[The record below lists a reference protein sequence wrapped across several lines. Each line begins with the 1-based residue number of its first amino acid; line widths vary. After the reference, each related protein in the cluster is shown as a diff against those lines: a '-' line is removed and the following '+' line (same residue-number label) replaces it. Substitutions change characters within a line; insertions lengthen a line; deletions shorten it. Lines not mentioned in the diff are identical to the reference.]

1 MNLVNIVN
9 PLKGFFSSL
18 IAPISNVF
26 IEREQTK
33 QAKVSANAK
42 AAMAKQ
48 NGITSVTLTEQE
60 WEAIVASSMAD
71 SWKDEYVT
79 IVITSPIVLIILGC
93 IYFAFTESRALLDA
107 ATLAIDTLNEIGVPM
122 AALMQAVVY
131 AAIGLKVWRA
141 K

>member
-1 MNLVNIVN
+1 VNIVN
-9 PLKGFFSSL
+9 PIKGFFSSL

-93 IYFAFTESRALLDA
+93 VYFAFTESRALLDA
-107 ATLAIDTLNEIGVPM
+107 ATLAIDTLNKIGVPM
-122 AALMQAVVY
+122 ATLMQAVVY

>member
-1 MNLVNIVN
+1 
-9 PLKGFFSSL
+9 
-18 IAPISNVF
+18 
-26 IEREQTK
+26 
-33 QAKVSANAK
+33 
-42 AAMAKQ
+42 MAKQ

-60 WEAIVASSMAD
+60 WEATVASGLAD

-79 IVITSPIVLIILGC
+79 IVITSPIILIILGC
-93 IYFAFTESRALLDA
+93 VYFAFTESRALLDA

>member
-1 MNLVNIVN
+1 MSIVSSVT
-9 PLKGFFSSL
+9 GIVSSL

-26 IEREQTK
+26 IRREQTK
-33 QAKVSANAK
+33 QAKVSAKAK

-60 WEAIVASSMAD
+60 WEATVASGMTD

-93 IYFAFTESRALLDA
+93 VYFAFSESRALIDA
-107 ATLAIDTLNEIGVPM
+107 ATLAIDTLNKIGVPM
-122 AALMQAVVY
+122 AELMQAVVY
-131 AAIGLKVWRA
+131 AAIGLKFWRA

>member
-1 MNLVNIVN
+1 
-9 PLKGFFSSL
+9 
-18 IAPISNVF
+18 
-26 IEREQTK
+26 
-33 QAKVSANAK
+33 
-42 AAMAKQ
+42 MAKQ